1 MLYIIR
7 HGQTARNKAKVL
19 QGHFD
24 EPMDAEGVAQARA
37 AHERFVAAGLRFDR
51 VYTSPLSRAVQTAEI
66 VAPGVP
72 RVMDE
77 RLIEIDCGPYEGMDL
92 LDPLPEVM
100 AFFRDFRH
108 VPAPEGME
116 SLESIVGRVA
126 AFLADVHDEAADKN
140 ILVSTH
146 GVAMRGMLECLE
158 RGAAGDSW
166 SKRIVNCAVYVA
178 EALPGGAWSAP
189 EEW

>member
-1 MLYIIR
+1 MLYVIR

-19 QGHFD
+19 QGHYD
-24 EPMDAEGVAQARA
+24 EPMNQEGFAQARA
-37 AHERFVAAGLRFDR
+37 AYERFAAAGLRFDK
-51 VYTSPLSRAVQTAEI
+51 VYTSPLQRAIQTAQI

-72 RVMDE
+72 QVVDA

-92 LDPLPEVM
+92 LAPAPEVI
-100 AFFRDFRH
+100 AFFRDFRN

-116 SLESIVGRVA
+116 SLESIIARIG
-126 AFLADVHDEAADKN
+126 AFLADVHDEALDAN

-146 GVAMRGMLECLE
+146 GVAMRGALECLE
-158 RGAAGDSW
+158 AGSAGNSW
-166 SKRIVNCAVYVA
+166 SKRIVNCAVFVS
-178 EALPGGAWSAP
+178 EALPAGGWSAP